1 MALQRQLGY
10 PEVPRPRRFSDS
22 EAKVVELEQRVLQL
36 ENRLKL
42 LDNEIHGQEVDINSL
57 MVKPGETAGVPSG
70 WGKKAQVEA
79 HPPALDRLKSGGPME
94 NDKWDFQYPPMS

>member
-1 MALQRQLGY
+1 M
-10 PEVPRPRRFSDS
+10 
-22 EAKVVELEQRVLQL
+22 VELEQRVLQL

>member
-1 MALQRQLGY
+1 
-10 PEVPRPRRFSDS
+10 
-22 EAKVVELEQRVLQL
+22 VLQL

-57 MVKPGETAGVPSG
+57 MIKPGETAGVPSG
-70 WGKKAQVEA
+70 WGKKSQVEA